1 MSSVVVTNINE
12 KTMMMILWY
21 WQWLLSCT
29 LYLLLQRLRFLV
41 FECLVVV
48 LDRSPSND
56 DGLLS
61 LSALLEATGATD
73 DDDDDGSGNDN
84 NWESFLFW
92 REGEESP
99 VNNRFFI
106 DLFLDWFYFIE
117 LPEK

>member
-1 MSSVVVTNINE
+1 
-12 KTMMMILWY
+12 MI
-21 WQWLLSCT
+21 T
-29 LYLLLQRLRFLV
+29 ILYLPLQQQRFLV
-41 FECLVVV
+41 CERLVVV
-48 LDRSPSND
+48 LDWSPPDD

-73 DDDDDGSGNDN
+73 DDDDDGSGHDN

-99 VNNRFFI
+99 LTNRFFI

-117 LPEK
+117 FPEK